1 MKEWRKPYRIVVF
14 ASGFRPGKRFKP
26 TKTRGAYSE
35 IVPCDYG
42 FMAWN
47 PTQHYQEARLPSAG
61 SFLFPG
67 IIAVRAAAM
76 ERLTSP
82 NVRQVS
88 IRTDQDKQVYRSFWQ
103 SDGTITGYYGHSD

>member
-47 PTQHYQEARLPSAG
+47 PTQHYQEARLRHRSLLQSAI
-61 SFLFPG
+61 FDVF
-67 IIAVRAAAM
+67 
-76 ERLTSP
+76 
-82 NVRQVS
+82 
-88 IRTDQDKQVYRSFWQ
+88 
-103 SDGTITGYYGHSD
+103 GHSVVVVEK